1 MSVDVSR
8 LNYTVM
14 RNAIFWPLIAQ
25 VVLVAVVA
33 GRMYATRVAEMRARR
48 IRPQSVATS
57 RTAAEA
63 LQNVAAADN
72 FRNLFEVPVLFFA
85 VCGALA
91 ITDTV
96 TPLQLVLAWLYVG
109 LRVIHSFIHVTYNRV
124 IHRFWVYVASTICVF
139 LMWGLFAF
147 ALWRAG

>member
-1 MSVDVSR
+1 
-8 LNYTVM
+8 M
-14 RNAIFWPLIAQ
+14 RNAIFWPLVAQ

-48 IRPQSVATS
+48 IRPQSIATS

-72 FRNLFEVPVLFFA
+72 FRNLFEVPVLFFS

-96 TPLQLVLAWLYVG
+96 TPFQLVLAWLYVG
-109 LRVIHSFIHVTYNRV
+109 LRAVHSFIHLTYNRV
-124 IHRFWVYVASTICVF
+124 IHRFWVYVASTTCVF

>member
-1 MSVDVSR
+1 
-8 LNYTVM
+8 M

-48 IRPQSVATS
+48 ISPQSVATS

-109 LRVIHSFIHVTYNRV
+109 LRAVHSFIHVTYNRV
-124 IHRFWVYVASTICVF
+124 MHRFSVYVASTICVF
-139 LMWGLFAF
+139 VMWGLFAF
-147 ALWRAG
+147 ALWRNG

>member
-1 MSVDVSR
+1 
-8 LNYTVM
+8 M

-25 VVLVAVVA
+25 VVLVAIVA
-33 GRMYATRVAEMRARR
+33 VRMYVVRVGEIRAQH
-48 IRPQSVATS
+48 IDPQSMATS
-57 RTAAEA
+57 RIAAQA

-85 VCGALA
+85 VCAALA
-91 ITDTV
+91 ITDSV
-96 TPLQLVLAWLYVG
+96 TPLQLVLAWLYVA
-109 LRVIHSFIHVTYNRV
+109 LRAVHSFIHVTYNRV
-124 IHRFWVYVASTICVF
+124 MHRFAVYVASTICVF

>member
-1 MSVDVSR
+1 
-8 LNYTVM
+8 M

-25 VVLVAVVA
+25 VALVAVVW
-33 GRMYATRVAEMRARR
+33 GRMYAIRIAEMRARG

-57 RTAAEA
+57 RTGAGAF
-63 LQNVAAADN
+63 QNVAAADN

-96 TPLQLVLAWLYVG
+96 TPLQLLLAWLYVG
-109 LRVIHSFIHVTYNRV
+109 LRAAHSFIHVTYNRV
-124 IHRFWVYVASTICVF
+124 MHRFWVYVASTFCVF
-139 LMWGLFAF
+139 AMWGLFAF
-147 ALWRAG
+147 ALWRDG

>member
-1 MSVDVSR
+1 MF
-8 LNYTVM
+8 M

-25 VVLVAVVA
+25 VVLVAIVA
-33 GRMYATRVAEMRARR
+33 VRMYVVRVAELRAQH
-48 IRPQSVATS
+48 IDPQSMATS
-57 RTAAEA
+57 RIAAQA

-85 VCGALA
+85 VCAALA
-91 ITDTV
+91 ITDSV

-109 LRVIHSFIHVTYNRV
+109 LRAVHSFIHVTYNRV
-124 IHRFWVYVASTICVF
+124 MHRFSVYVASTICVF

-147 ALWRAG
+147 ALSRVG